1 VETGTLAD
9 MRHLTTVSVEAE
21 LSGPATLDGIP
32 GVHELAVTGTVVR
45 CRVDHAAL
53 DEVVGRLH
61 QAGIRSLTCRP
72 PTLEELFPSL
82 FTGAVPGREPAMTGF
97 AGTGQLSKLVFRRDA
112 AALPACVF
120 GIAALLAITAR
131 DLKVLYPT
139 AASRLAVAREAS
151 ANPALRFLLGRLNG
165 TSVGAFLAARWSV
178 WGAAFAVLLTI
189 FIVVRHTR
197 GDEEAGRLELVG
209 SAAVGRQAPLTAA
222 LLAAAAANVAI
233 ALLTCLWLLVLKLP
247 LAGSAALALSIS
259 GCGLVFGGVA
269 AIGAQPAVTARGARG
284 LAIAPLGAAFVL
296 RAVGDTGPAGGSW
309 LSWASPLGWVELTR
323 AFGSAGERWWVL
335 TLPLAASAVLVT
347 AAFLLAAWR
356 DHSAGLL
363 PDRPGRATASGLLHG
378 PFGLAWRLQRP
389 VLAAWLAAFVFA
401 FAALGAGA
409 RGIGSII
416 GGSTVLRQYLLRVG
430 YQEPGRARPER
441 GNRADPVGAQP
452 YFRRGR
458 RCVPA
463 PRGGRAFDRSGLR
476 RSHRVRE
483 HPGAE
488 AARRRLGPAARDHGG
503 SGGGRLAVRAAAL
516 GVHRT
521 GVDRGSPG
529 RGHRGVRRTAAV
541 ARLDDGHLAVHPD
554 PQAARRNRVGGA
566 AALALR
572 RRADD
577 QHSRPDRT
585 AAPRPRRPGPFPPG
599 RRGPRPDRRLREL

>member
-1 VETGTLAD
+1 
-9 MRHLTTVSVEAE
+9 
-21 LSGPATLDGIP
+21 
-32 GVHELAVTGTVVR
+32 
-45 CRVDHAAL
+45 
-53 DEVVGRLH
+53 
-61 QAGIRSLTCRP
+61 
-72 PTLEELFPSL
+72 
-82 FTGAVPGREPAMTGF
+82 MTGF
-97 AGTGQLSKLVFRRDA
+97 AGTGQLSRLAFRRDGA
-112 AALPACVF
+112 VLPACVV
-120 GIAALLAITAR
+120 GVAALLAITAR

-139 AASRLAVAREAS
+139 AAGRLAVATRAS

-222 LLAAAAANVAI
+222 LLAAAAANLAI
-233 ALLTCLWLLVLKLP
+233 AMLTCLWLLVLKMP

-269 AIGAQPAVTARGARG
+269 AIGAQLAVTARGARG
-284 LAIAPLGAAFVL
+284 IAIAALGAAFVL
-296 RAVGDTGPAGGSW
+296 RAVGDTAPARGSW

-347 AAFLLAAWR
+347 AFLLAAWR

-409 RGIGSII
+409 NGVGSII

-430 YQEPGRARPER
+430 YQTTVTDAYLS
-441 GNRADPVGAQP
+441 ALMLIA
-452 YFRRGR
+452 
-458 RCVPA
+458 
-463 PRGGRAFDRSGLR
+463 GL
-476 RSHRVRE
+476 
-483 HPGAE
+483 
-488 AARRRLGPAARDHGG
+488 
-503 SGGGRLAVRAAAL
+503 AAAVYSTSAVLRLRTEETGNLAEPVLSAPTGRIRWALSHISVAVGGACLLLAAAGLSTGL
-516 GVHRT
+516 GYGVLT
-521 GVDRGSPG
+521 GSVSTQVPRLLGAALARLPATM
-529 RGHRGVRRTAAV
+529 VVAAV
-541 ARLDDGHLAVHPD
+541 AVMLFGLLPWESIALAWTAVALVGVIGVFGLPLQWPAWMMDISPFTQVPKLPGGTVSAASLLWLCAVALTISAAGLIGLRHRDLGDLGPSHPVSAVRDRIVAYASFD
-554 PQAARRNRVGGA
+554 PSRQAAE
-566 AALALR
+566 
-572 RRADD
+572 
-577 QHSRPDRT
+577 H
-585 AAPRPRRPGPFPPG
+585 
-599 RRGPRPDRRLREL
+599 E